1 MKKATLTITFEKEK
15 LDALTYYM
23 EKKDVKLQAELSD
36 TIQKLYEKYVPQPT
50 REYIEDKLKCEN
62 MQSKP
67 KKMETAKV
75 NVSQTVNG
83 NS

>member
-50 REYIEDKLKCEN
+50 REYIEDKLQCEN
-62 MQSKP
+62 MPSKS

-75 NVSQTVNG
+75 NTSQTVNG

>member
-23 EKKDVKLQAELSD
+23 EKKNVKLQAELSD

-50 REYIEDKLKCEN
+50 REYIEDKLQCEN
-62 MQSKP
+62 TPSKS
-67 KKMETAKV
+67 KMMETAKT
-75 NVSQTVNG
+75 NASQTVNG

>member
-50 REYIEDKLKCEN
+50 REYIEDKLQCEN
-62 MQSKP
+62 MPSKP
-67 KKMETAKV
+67 KKMEIAKT
-75 NVSQTVNG
+75 NASQTVNG
-83 NS
+83 NT

>member
-1 MKKATLTITFEKEK
+1 MKKETLTITFEKEK

-23 EKKDVKLQAELSD
+23 EKKNVKLQAELSD

-50 REYIEDKLKCEN
+50 REYIEDKLQCEN
-62 MQSKP
+62 MPSKP
-67 KKMETAKV
+67 KKMETAKA
-75 NVSQTVNG
+75 NASQTVNG

>member
-23 EKKDVKLQAELSD
+23 EKKNVKFQAELSD

-50 REYIEDKLKCEN
+50 REYIEDKLQCEN
-62 MQSKP
+62 MPSKS
-67 KKMETAKV
+67 KKMETANV
-75 NVSQTVNG
+75 NTSQTVNG

>member
-23 EKKDVKLQAELSD
+23 EKKNVKLQAELSD

-50 REYIEDKLKCEN
+50 REYIEDKLQCEN
-62 MQSKP
+62 MPSKS
-67 KKMETAKV
+67 KKMETAKT
-75 NVSQTVNG
+75 NASQTVNG
-83 NS
+83 NT

>member
-50 REYIEDKLKCEN
+50 REYIEDKLQCEN
-62 MQSKP
+62 MPSKP
-67 KKMETAKV
+67 KKMEIAKA
-75 NVSQTVNG
+75 NASQTVNG

>member
-36 TIQKLYEKYVPQPT
+36 SIQKLYEKYVPQPT
-50 REYIEDKLKCEN
+50 REYIEDKLQCEN
-62 MQSKP
+62 MPSKP
-67 KKMETAKV
+67 KKMEIAKT
-75 NVSQTVNG
+75 NASQTVNG
-83 NS
+83 NT

>member
-23 EKKDVKLQAELSD
+23 EKKNVKLQAELSD

-50 REYIEDKLKCEN
+50 REYIEDKLLCEN
-62 MQSKP
+62 MTSKS

-75 NVSQTVNG
+75 DTSQTVNG

>member
-1 MKKATLTITFEKEK
+1 MTFEKEK

-50 REYIEDKLKCEN
+50 REYIEDKLQCEN
-62 MQSKP
+62 TPSKP
-67 KKMETAKV
+67 KKMEIAKA
-75 NVSQTVNG
+75 NASQTVNG